1 MRCPFSISRI
11 GILLGILHCSFTAA
25 ECKMDSFAMIR
36 NSPIGISSNK
46 PLRVLSTT
54 FSKILSIRGGKKEK
68 KSKGKKPVEKAVIEI
83 AEELIEEETF
93 DEDDDSMIHEE
104 ASRSNQMVSSISEIW
119 IKTPPITQ
127 VYIGATMIVSL
138 LVFVLNKNIWPEFL
152 NLDWMKVFT
161 EFQIWRP
168 FTAFLFFGPVGL
180 NFILTIHFVWTYMSQ
195 LEKMNFNAP
204 EDFFILMVFGSV
216 SLLPLYSMLG
226 LSTKFLGHNLSTYL
240 VYIWGRIF
248 EGTEVD
254 VMGMFYLRAEL
265 LPWFFCAQTLVLEGE
280 IPFTDL
286 LGIVVGHLYYY
297 LKKRQLLVAPSQ
309 IKSFFS
315 SDSMIEKYA
324 KFRADFELM

>member
-1 MRCPFSISRI
+1 
-11 GILLGILHCSFTAA
+11 
-25 ECKMDSFAMIR
+25 
-36 NSPIGISSNK
+36 
-46 PLRVLSTT
+46 
-54 FSKILSIRGGKKEK
+54 
-68 KSKGKKPVEKAVIEI
+68 
-83 AEELIEEETF
+83 
-93 DEDDDSMIHEE
+93 
-104 ASRSNQMVSSISEIW
+104 
-119 IKTPPITQ
+119 
-127 VYIGATMIVSL
+127 
-138 LVFVLNKNIWPEFL
+138 
-152 NLDWMKVFT
+152 
-161 EFQIWRP
+161 
-168 FTAFLFFGPVGL
+168 
-180 NFILTIHFVWTYMSQ
+180 MSQ

-216 SLLPLYSMLG
+216 CLLPLYSMLG

-297 LKKRQLLVAPSQ
+297 LKQRRLLIAPSQ
-309 IKSFFS
+309 VKSFFS